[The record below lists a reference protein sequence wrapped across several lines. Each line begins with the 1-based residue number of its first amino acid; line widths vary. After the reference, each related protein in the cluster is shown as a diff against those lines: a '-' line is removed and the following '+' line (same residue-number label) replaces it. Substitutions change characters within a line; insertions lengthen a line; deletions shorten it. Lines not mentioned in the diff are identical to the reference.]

1 MSDWNASDADLKV
14 RKPGLLARIALT
26 STKASTR
33 RALKEALATRRTAA
47 DEPRL
52 HNVVTGLAERLA
64 LGQVDVY
71 VIEGRGANA
80 MTGRT
85 ERPVVGVTRTLLDT
99 YARTELEAVV
109 AHSLTRHRDAGKRG
123 IVVGYSDDV
132 RAAALTRYPPAL
144 AAALEK
150 ADPYSGRFAAHYL
163 VAEGPT
169 HRPVPERVQAL
180 NDL

>member
-1 MSDWNASDADLKV
+1 MSDWNASDADLKI
-14 RKPGLLARIALT
+14 RRPGLLARLTLT

-33 RALKEALATRRTAA
+33 RALKDASATRAA
-47 DEPRL
+47 PEDEPRL

-85 ERPVVGVTRTLLDT
+85 ERPVVGLTRALLDT

-109 AHSLTRHRDAGKRG
+109 AHSLTRHRDAGRKG

-132 RAAALTRYPPAL
+132 RAVALTRYPPAL

-150 ADPYSGRFAAHYL
+150 ADPYTGRYASHYL
-163 VAEGPT
+163 VAEGAT